1 MKATPSVLPD
11 TTQIFQICVKASP
24 DAIWRRSPTR
34 GDGPAVTWHG
44 QWSNMIGSPW
54 LSRPLASMVQ
64 VPPRGVPPL

>member
-24 DAIWRRSPTR
+24 DAIWRRSPTQV
-34 GDGPAVTWHG
+34 DGLAMTRCG